1 MRKKSYICSVNAKYV
16 LSVAQASV
24 CNGFVCYS
32 TVNECKG
39 TKTSGKVPNVSV
51 KHFGI
56 LPNFNVSSRFSCV
69 YKTKKHYGK
78 LNSVQERLDYL
89 IKIKKMSENA
99 FMKATG
105 TNNIG
110 KMRSGKLSIS
120 EGTISKICNSLGVSY
135 SWLKYGSGSMNG
147 NMVIQ
152 LGETHQ
158 KIEESINEAF
168 KHGIPM
174 AQLINAGN
182 VGDNSQNIT
191 TGTERAKEREEES
204 FKDKNAQLIQII
216 NAQNETI
223 KSKDSE
229 IRLLRKILADNGIEV

>member
-1 MRKKSYICSVNAKYV
+1 M
-16 LSVAQASV
+16 
-24 CNGFVCYS
+24 
-32 TVNECKG
+32 G
-39 TKTSGKVPNVSV
+39 T
-51 KHFGI
+51 
-56 LPNFNVSSRFSCV
+56 
-69 YKTKKHYGK
+69 

-152 LGETHQ
+152 LGETHK

-174 AQLINAGN
+174 EQLINAGN

-216 NAQNETI
+216 NAKDEI
-223 KSKDSE
+223 IRSKDSE

>member
-1 MRKKSYICSVNAKYV
+1 M
-16 LSVAQASV
+16 
-24 CNGFVCYS
+24 
-32 TVNECKG
+32 G
-39 TKTSGKVPNVSV
+39 T
-51 KHFGI
+51 
-56 LPNFNVSSRFSCV
+56 
-69 YKTKKHYGK
+69 

-135 SWLKYGSGSMNG
+135 SWLKYGSGNMNG
-147 NMVIQ
+147 SMVIGLGDEVRQQMENSIRGALEHGLPMTQ
-152 LGETHQ
+152 LT
-158 KIEESINEAF
+158 
-168 KHGIPM
+168 
-174 AQLINAGN
+174 NAGN

-191 TGTERAKEREEES
+191 TGTERAKEREEQSAKE
-204 FKDKNAQLIQII
+204 KNSQLIQII

-223 KSKDSE
+223 KSKDAE
-229 IRLLRKILADNGIEV
+229 IKLLRKILADNGIDV

>member
-1 MRKKSYICSVNAKYV
+1 M
-16 LSVAQASV
+16 
-24 CNGFVCYS
+24 
-32 TVNECKG
+32 G
-39 TKTSGKVPNVSV
+39 T
-51 KHFGI
+51 
-56 LPNFNVSSRFSCV
+56 
-69 YKTKKHYGK
+69 
-78 LNSVQERLDYL
+78 LNSVKERLDYL

-110 KMRSGKLSIS
+110 KMRSGKIAIS

-152 LGETHQ
+152 LGEETNRN
-158 KIEESINEAF
+158 IEESIDEAF
-168 KHGIPM
+168 KKGIPM
-174 AQLINAGN
+174 SQLINAGN
-182 VGDNSQNIT
+182 FGDNSQNIT

-216 NAQNETI
+216 NAKDEII
-223 KSKDSE
+223 KAKDIE

>member
-1 MRKKSYICSVNAKYV
+1 M
-16 LSVAQASV
+16 
-24 CNGFVCYS
+24 
-32 TVNECKG
+32 G
-39 TKTSGKVPNVSV
+39 T
-51 KHFGI
+51 
-56 LPNFNVSSRFSCV
+56 
-69 YKTKKHYGK
+69 

-152 LGETHQ
+152 PGETHQ

-168 KHGIPM
+168 KNGIPM

-182 VGDNSQNIT
+182 VGDNSQNLT
-191 TGTERAKEREEES
+191 TGTDRAKDREEDS
-204 FKDKNAQLIQII
+204 FKEKNAQLIQII

-223 KSKDSE
+223 RSKDSE

>member
-1 MRKKSYICSVNAKYV
+1 M
-16 LSVAQASV
+16 
-24 CNGFVCYS
+24 
-32 TVNECKG
+32 G
-39 TKTSGKVPNVSV
+39 T
-51 KHFGI
+51 
-56 LPNFNVSSRFSCV
+56 
-69 YKTKKHYGK
+69 
-78 LNSVQERLDYL
+78 LNSVQERLDYI
-89 IKIKKMSENA
+89 IKIKKMSDNA

-110 KMRSGKLSIS
+110 KMRSWKLSIS

-152 LGETHQ
+152 LGETHK

-174 AQLINAGN
+174 TQLINAGN
-182 VGDNSQNIT
+182 VGYNSQNIT
-191 TGTERAKEREEES
+191 TGTERTKEREEES

-216 NAQNETI
+216 NAKDEII
-223 KSKDSE
+223 KAKDSE
-229 IRLLRKILADNGIEV
+229 IRLLRKILADNGIDV

>member
-1 MRKKSYICSVNAKYV
+1 M
-16 LSVAQASV
+16 
-24 CNGFVCYS
+24 
-32 TVNECKG
+32 G
-39 TKTSGKVPNVSV
+39 T
-51 KHFGI
+51 
-56 LPNFNVSSRFSCV
+56 
-69 YKTKKHYGK
+69 
-78 LNSVQERLDYL
+78 LNSVKERLDYL

-110 KMRSGKLSIS
+110 KMRSGKIAIS

-152 LGETHQ
+152 LDETHK

-174 AQLINAGN
+174 TQLINAGN
-182 VGDNSQNIT
+182 VGDNSQNII
-191 TGTERAKEREEES
+191 TGTERTKEREEES